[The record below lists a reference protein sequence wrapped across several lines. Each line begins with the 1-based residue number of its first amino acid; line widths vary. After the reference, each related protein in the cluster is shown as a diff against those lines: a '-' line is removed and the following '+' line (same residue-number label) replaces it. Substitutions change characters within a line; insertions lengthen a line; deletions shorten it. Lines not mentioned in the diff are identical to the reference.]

1 MAAAPAARCAP
12 TTSLARARW
21 HTGWDATRMGRRSS
35 ESLCAPARTSA
46 PHAHAIVHIQE
57 HICKAMHKHDSCTIL
72 HTAADRP
79 TRQRLERAARAA
91 LGTAPTFAT

>member
-1 MAAAPAARCAP
+1 MGAAPAARYAP
-12 TTSLARARW
+12 TTSLARACW
-21 HTGWDATRMGRRSS
+21 PTVWVATRTGRRSS
-35 ESLCAPARTSA
+35 ESLRAPARTSA
-46 PHAHAIVHIQE
+46 PHAHAIVRIQQ
-57 HICKAMHKHDSCTIL
+57 HICMAMHKHDSCTIL